1 MNAEMNKVRRLPQR
15 GHYDRETIYAI
26 LDAAKVCHVGFVED
40 GWPFVIPMLYART
53 GNELVLHGAPA
64 SRLLK
69 HIAAGR
75 PLCVSVAILDG
86 LVLARSAF
94 HHSVNYRSVVLFG
107 CGRSIEDPEK
117 KIEALR
123 LLTEHLTPGRWAAV
137 RPPNAAELKGTT
149 VVAVAIERASAKIR
163 SGPPA
168 DDEEDQT
175 WPVWAGVVPVH
186 EAFGTPIPAGYGNDT
201 FPPPTL

>member
-1 MNAEMNKVRRLPQR
+1 MDTAINKVRRLPKR
-15 GHYDRETIYAI
+15 GHYDQETIYAI

-40 GWPFVIPMLYART
+40 GQPFVIPMLYARA
-53 GNELVLHGAPA
+53 GNELMLHGAPA

-75 PLCVSVAILDG
+75 PLCISVAILDG
-86 LVLARSAF
+86 LVLAKSAF

-107 CGRSIEDPEK
+107 HGRSITDAGEK
-117 KIEALR
+117 LEALR
-123 LLTEHLTPGRWAAV
+123 VLTEHLTPGRWAAV
-137 RPPNAAELKGTT
+137 RPPNAAELNATA

-168 DDEEDQT
+168 DADEDLAL
-175 WPVWAGVVPVH
+175 PVWAGVVPVC
-186 EAFGTPIPAGYGNDT
+186 EVFGDPIPASDT
-201 FPPPTL
+201 DGSLAPPML